1 MGERALTGR
10 DLQRSAVARYMIWF
24 DDVRLFPAGAST
36 GLTELDTSRNI
47 KAFINSAAA
56 RAPRITSAL
65 VSNISMGP
73 GTSYPK
79 KLGLHTIP

>member
-1 MGERALTGR
+1 
-10 DLQRSAVARYMIWF
+10 MIWF
-24 DDVRLFPAGAST
+24 DDVRLFPVGTST
-36 GLTELDTSRNI
+36 GLAELDPSPNI
-47 KAFINSAAA
+47 KAFINSAPA
-56 RAPRITSAL
+56 RIPRITSAL